1 MGRDIRGESGEVAE
15 DEVERDSENEEEEIE
30 QERQRDLDRMV
41 EESLHKVA
49 KAEELAMESRTDKP
63 AAGGSMHGLS
73 IEKRISVGKHVSPQ
87 SAIKT
92 TKELSFKLAGR
103 TFSIRKKVL
112 LLMILNSVLVAAI
125 LSVNYIIFRDAMSI
139 FSSINLIALFI
150 FIFPIV
156 MIKYGQYKRR
166 KEIEELFPVFLRD
179 FVEAIR
185 GGMTV
190 PYALKSVSRNDYRA
204 LTPHVKKMAVQL
216 DWGVPVERVLELFS
230 NKVKS
235 KIISRIIS
243 SVRESHRFG
252 GSLADTL
259 EALSNT
265 AVEVERLRE
274 ERRLYLHSQMIT
286 GYIIFFV
293 FLAVI
298 IALETFLVPTFSEM
312 SGTAFLTGGAA
323 SASISA
329 EEGAKNAEQFK
340 MIFQN
345 LILIQG
351 FFAGLAVGKMAE
363 GAIVAGIKHSM
374 FMMFIGTLVFTIAA

>member
-1 MGRDIRGESGEVAE
+1 MPEETEDRQKEEAFEKEQRDMDR
-15 DEVERDSENEEEEIE
+15 EVELRVQQAAEADAAVIASRLEL
-30 QERQRDLDRMV
+30 ER
-41 EESLHKVA
+41 
-49 KAEELAMESRTDKP
+49 SR
-63 AAGGSMHGLS
+63 GGEHGLS
-73 IEKRISVGKHVSPQ
+73 MTKGLSVKDKMGGTGDISEMHM
-87 SAIKT
+87 KT
-92 TKELSFKLAGR
+92 ADEVAFKILGR
-103 TFSIRKKVL
+103 TYIMRKKIL
-112 LLMILNSVLVAAI
+112 ILMTLNMVLVGSIAA
-125 LSVNYIIFRDAMSI
+125 VNYMIFRDAISI
-139 FSSINLIALFI
+139 YSSINLIALFI
-150 FIFPIV
+150 FMFPIV

-166 KEIEELFPVFLRD
+166 KEIEELFPIFLRD
-179 FVEAIR
+179 FVESIR

-190 PYALKSVSRNDYRA
+190 PRALKSVSRNDYKSLSPYVR
-204 LTPHVKKMAVQL
+204 KMAVQL
-216 DWGVPVERVLELFS
+216 DWGVPVERVLVLFS
-230 NKVKS
+230 NRIKS

-298 IALETFLVPTFSEM
+298 IALQTFLVPSM
-312 SGTAFLTGGAA
+312 SSFDASTIISGAA
-323 SASISA
+323 PSVAA
-329 EEGAKNAEQFK
+329 QAANAEQYK
-340 MIFQN
+340 TIFRH

-363 GAIVAGIKHSM
+363 GAVVAGFKHSL
-374 FMMFIGTLVFTIAA
+374 FMMFIGSLVFALAA